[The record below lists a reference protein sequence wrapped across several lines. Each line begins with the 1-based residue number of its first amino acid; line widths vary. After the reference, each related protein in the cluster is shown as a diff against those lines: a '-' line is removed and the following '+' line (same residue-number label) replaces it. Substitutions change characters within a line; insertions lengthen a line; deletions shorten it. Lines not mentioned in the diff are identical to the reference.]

1 MLCLVF
7 ILPISVFIGA
17 IIGLTI
23 VAHNKDNRQNYMS
36 RINKSLDF

>member
-7 ILPISVFIGA
+7 ILPISIFIGV

-23 VAHNKDNRQNYMS
+23 VHNKDNRQNYMS